1 MLTGLQALNEIFT
14 LLKEPYDATGA
25 TDKSHWSRATMATR
39 LNMSQ
44 DELSLSLPGLF
55 WTSDSSLTTV
65 LGQMEY
71 TIPATVGRI
80 RQVSINGIQLN
91 RTTLEAIQGNSI
103 RGDLVSATEFVQD
116 WAAITGFPFS
126 FYQSADGLSLGLYT
140 KPATTGDTIKI
151 EGELLLSLITDTA
164 GSYLLDNLPM
174 LRKAQKYLIYKTA
187 EECALED
194 GNMPFADRLH
204 PLADKM
210 MEELRTYWF
219 VLKDTDPQ
227 STIIF
232 KEYEGPSVSPLNR
245 QISR

>member
-1 MLTGLQALNEIFT
+1 MHLQLVAAAGRAGAQRVDALGSCTFNTGTEALSNA
-14 LLKEPYDATGA
+14 L
-25 TDKSHWSRATMATR
+25 
-39 LNMSQ
+39 
-44 DELSLSLPGLF
+44 DEAKWASLPATLN
-55 WTSDSSLTTV
+55 V
-65 LGQMEY
+65 GQ
-71 TIPATVGRI
+71 
-80 RQVSINGIQLN
+80 
-91 RTTLEAIQGNSI
+91 TTL
-103 RGDLVSATEFVQD
+103 T
-116 WAAITGFPFS
+116 
-126 FYQSADGLSLGLYT
+126 Y
-140 KPATTGDTIKI
+140 
-151 EGELLLSLITDTA
+151 TDT
-164 GSYLLDNLPM
+164 
-174 LRKAQKYLIYKTA
+174 KTA